1 MSSTG
6 RPRHDGSPPAPPS
19 TANVA
24 AKGRCI
30 AVTGA
35 SGFLGS
41 NLIGMLEHDE
51 RVRRIVAIDLKPASV
66 DTSGAKTRIYEVD
79 LTQPASEGRVAE
91 ILAEEQ
97 VDTLAHL
104 AFLSSPTHATAWAHE
119 LESLG
124 TMHVTVAAAHA
135 RIRKFVLWSLTWL
148 YGARPTNPNFITEG
162 AALRAP
168 MSEPFFADKIDAE
181 EQTRKLAQRAT
192 DMVVTVLRMAPILG
206 PTVNNAITMYLS
218 RKVVPTM
225 MGFDPLV
232 QFLHEADA
240 IAAMHLAVMR
250 DAPGT
255 FNVVGDGVVPLSMA
269 VRLAGRVAAPVPH
282 PVAESVAGLA
292 WVAQLLEAPPS
303 FLKYLR
309 YLCVADGRKAR
320 TSMGFRPAYSTR
332 EAVVDFARAQ
342 RLREVKLLSERT
354 A

>member
-1 MSSTG
+1 MSSVV
-6 RPRHDGSPPAPPS
+6 RPRNEGPPS
-19 TANVA
+19 SPSVSATTKA
-24 AKGRCI
+24 RSI

-41 NLIGMLEHDE
+41 NLIGMLEQDE
-51 RVRRIVAIDLKPASV
+51 RVRRIVAIDLKPAA
-66 DTSGAKTRIYEVD
+66 TGGEKTRSYDVD
-79 LTQPASEGRVAE
+79 LTQPAAEGRVAE

-119 LESLG
+119 LESIG
-124 TMHVTVAAAHA
+124 TMHVAVAAGHA
-135 RIRKFVLWSLTWL
+135 RLRKFVLWSQTWL
-148 YGARPTNPNFITEG
+148 YGARPSNPNFITEKQ
-162 AALRAP
+162 ALRAP
-168 MSEPFFADKIDAE
+168 SGEPFFADKIDAE
-181 EQTRKLAQRAT
+181 DQARKLSQRAPE
-192 DMVVTVLRMAPILG
+192 MVVTVLRTAPLLG
-206 PTVNNAITMYLS
+206 PTVHNAITSYFA
-218 RKVVPTM
+218 RKIVPTM

-255 FNVVGDGVVPLSMA
+255 FNIVGDGVVPLSMA
-269 VRLAGRVAAPVPH
+269 IRLAGRVAAPVPH
-282 PVAESVAGLA
+282 PIAETLTGLG
-292 WVAQLLEAPPS
+292 WISQLVEAPPS

-309 YLCVADGRKAR
+309 FLCVADGRKAR
-320 TSMGFRPAYSTR
+320 SEMGFRAAYSTR